1 MFIQRDSALQFISKS
16 SGFFP
21 SSSWWTLERNV
32 YPESKLLLMLVRETI
47 WSKISY
53 PSKLFFP
60 PQRTY
65 TKCSSISPFF
75 MTHISVNIH
84 LMQFS
89 TKYTHSFSLR
99 NYANCLRHEA
109 EKTQYCTYPQK
120 VHNLERQPASLKI
133 LTPYRNFRT
142 QSTYNVQGRH
152 KKRRSPR
159 LPEGKWRLH
168 RGRA

>member
-60 PQRTY
+60 PQRTC

-109 EKTQYCTYPQK
+109 ELDSCYFVLDRNRRISEIFVSALKGYWSKPKTRVSY
-120 VHNLERQPASLKI
+120 
-133 LTPYRNFRT
+133 F
-142 QSTYNVQGRH
+142 
-152 KKRRSPR
+152 
-159 LPEGKWRLH
+159 
-168 RGRA
+168 

>member
-1 MFIQRDSALQFISKS
+1 MSRVVDNIIHTLQKS
-16 SGFFP
+16 LNNKKPGSE
-21 SSSWWTLERNV
+21 SDNV
-32 YPESKLLLMLVRETI
+32 Y
-47 WSKISY
+47 
-53 PSKLFFP
+53 KLFFP

-159 LPEGKWRLH
+159 LPEGK
-168 RGRA
+168 